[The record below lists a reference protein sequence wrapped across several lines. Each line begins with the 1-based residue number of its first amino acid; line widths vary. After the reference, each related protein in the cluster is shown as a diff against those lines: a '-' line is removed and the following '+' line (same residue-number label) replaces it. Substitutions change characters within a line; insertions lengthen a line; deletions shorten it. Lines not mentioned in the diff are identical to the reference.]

1 MIETQATV
9 TGLDGAY
16 ALVEASQGGCGRCHE
31 KGGCGGNNA
40 AQLFCHGPRHF
51 RVLNPLDAQVGD
63 RVAIGVPDGAVSRSV
78 LLLYVLPLLLL
89 IFGAMLGGWISAFS
103 GSRDAGALLGALCGG
118 GTAWFLVRYLQHRS
132 AASPRFQ
139 PVIRQRL

>member
-16 ALVEASQGGCGRCHE
+16 ALVEASEVGCGRCHE

-40 AQLFCHGPRHF
+40 SQLFCQAPRRF
-51 RVLNPLDAQVGD
+51 RVRNPLGALVGD
-63 RVAIGVPDGAVSRSV
+63 RVAIGVPDGAVARSV
-78 LLLYVLPLLLL
+78 LILYVLPLIL
-89 IFGAMLGGWISAFS
+89 IILGAVLGAALFPGRRDAMAGLGAVLGGV
-103 GSRDAGALLGALCGG
+103 LG
-118 GTAWFLVRYLQHRS
+118 WFVARGLQQRS
-132 AASPRFQ
+132 AMSPLFE